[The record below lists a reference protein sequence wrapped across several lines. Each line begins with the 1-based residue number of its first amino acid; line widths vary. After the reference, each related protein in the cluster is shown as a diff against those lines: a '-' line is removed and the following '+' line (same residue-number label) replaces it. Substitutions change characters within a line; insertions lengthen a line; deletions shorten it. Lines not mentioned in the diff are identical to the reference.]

1 MLKQEFQELL
11 NQITPEIEPGLDS
24 TINEI
29 NNYLSNNIE
38 LKTRHE
44 NHLLPKEAYLYFP
57 KKEEQ
62 IQINPKDKKDILRLI
77 FKNVEYTDY
86 EKKKLKELYN
96 NLKELNTKNKGFSFP
111 LWWDDSESIRF
122 LQASEFNIKKTLTTI
137 SSQINWI
144 ENFYPLKFTNNIKII
159 LNSGLMYMS
168 GRDNFFRPII
178 IVNACKISY
187 LIQKLNIDM
196 EDIQKAVAFFL
207 NYIIYY
213 QMIPGQLENWLIIS
227 DINNVGITEFSYF
240 KKLMDILSK
249 FRGRVFKNFIIG
261 MNLILRSCA
270 KGVLTIFGSSSKKK
284 IKFVDKKEIFD
295 ELIKYVDIEYIP
307 QKYGGNQIQLEFK
320 DNNLFPPNFH
330 ILNINNSPKDIMS
343 EDEYKNLCYHSS
355 KSLIICPQLKQ
366 KWNDEEKRKKMEEE
380 KQKIII
386 ENQKSEIKEIDE
398 TSYVEDVDTWIN
410 IVKEFQTNL
419 LIPDEGKNLN
429 KYKPF
434 LNDDDDLNHCFT
446 IKHVKSAYYFE

>member
-1 MLKQEFQELL
+1 MLKNEFQELL
-11 NQITPEIEPGLDS
+11 NQITPEIEPGLYS

-29 NNYLSNNIE
+29 NNFLSNNKE
-38 LKTRHE
+38 LKQRHD
-44 NHLLPKEAYLYFP
+44 NHLLPIEAYLYFP

-77 FKNVEYTDY
+77 FKNVEFIDY

-96 NLKELNTKNKGFSFP
+96 NIKELNIKNKGFSFP

-122 LQASEFNIKKTLTTI
+122 LQASEFNIKKTITTI

-144 ENFYPLKFTNNIKII
+144 ENFYPLTFSNNIKII

-196 EDIQKAVAFFL
+196 EDIQKAVAFFI
-207 NYIIYY
+207 NYIINF
-213 QMIPGQLENWLIIS
+213 QMIPGQIENWLIIS
-227 DINNVGITEFSYF
+227 DINRVGITEFGYF

-249 FRGRVFKNFIIG
+249 FRGRVFNNFIIG

-270 KGVLTIFGSSSKKK
+270 KGVLAIFGSSSKKK
-284 IKFVDKKEIFD
+284 IKFVDKKEIFE
-295 ELIKYVDIEYIP
+295 ELKKYVDIDYIP
-307 QKYGGNQIQLEFK
+307 QIYGGNQIQLEFI
-320 DNNLFPPNFH
+320 DNNLFPPNF
-330 ILNINNSPKDIMS
+330 NIINLNNSPKDIMS
-343 EDEYKNLCYHSS
+343 EEEYKNLCYHSS
-355 KSLIICPQLKQ
+355 KSLIVCPQLKQ
-366 KWNDEEKRKKMEEE
+366 KWNNEENMKKKKEE
-380 KQKIII
+380 KQKLI
-386 ENQKSEIKEIDE
+386 ENKKKEIKETDE
-398 TSYVEDVDTWIN
+398 TSYVDDIDTWN
-410 IVKEFQTNL
+410 KIVKEFQTNL
-419 LIPDEGKNLN
+419 LIPDEGKYIN

-434 LNDDDDLNHCFT
+434 NNNDNDLNHSFK
-446 IKHVKSAYYFE
+446 IKHVNSAYYFE

>member
-1 MLKQEFQELL
+1 MLKKEFQELL

-77 FKNVEYTDY
+77 FKNVEFIDY

-144 ENFYPLKFTNNIKII
+144 ENFYPLKFTNNIKIV

-168 GRDNFFRPII
+168 GRDNFYRPII
-178 IVNACKISY
+178 IINASKVSY

-196 EDIQKAVAFFL
+196 EDIQKAVAFFI
-207 NYIIYY
+207 NYIINF
-213 QMIPGQLENWLIIS
+213 QMIPGQIENWLIIS
-227 DINNVGITEFSYF
+227 DINRV
-240 KKLMDILSK
+240 DILSK

-284 IKFVDKKEIFD
+284 IKFVDKNEIFE
-295 ELIKYVDIEYIP
+295 ELKKYVDIDYIP
-307 QKYGGNQIQLEFK
+307 QIYGGNQIQLEFI
-320 DNNLFPPNFH
+320 DNNLFPPNF
-330 ILNINNSPKDIMS
+330 NIINLNNSPKDIMS
-343 EDEYKNLCYHSS
+343 EEEYKNLCYHSS
-355 KSLIICPQLKQ
+355 KSLIVCPQLKQ
-366 KWNDEEKRKKMEEE
+366 KWNNEENMKK
-380 KQKIII
+380 KK
-386 ENQKSEIKEIDE
+386 K
-398 TSYVEDVDTWIN
+398 
-410 IVKEFQTNL
+410 
-419 LIPDEGKNLN
+419 KNKN
-429 KYKPF
+429 
-434 LNDDDDLNHCFT
+434 
-446 IKHVKSAYYFE
+446 

>member
-1 MLKQEFQELL
+1 MLKNEFQELL
-11 NQITPEIEPGLDS
+11 NQITPEIEPGLYS

-29 NNYLSNNIE
+29 NNFLSNNKE
-38 LKTRHE
+38 LKQRHD
-44 NHLLPKEAYLYFP
+44 NHLLPIEAYLYFP

-77 FKNVEYTDY
+77 FKNVEFIDY

-96 NLKELNTKNKGFSFP
+96 NIKELNIKNKGFSFP

-122 LQASEFNIKKTLTTI
+122 LQASEFNIKKTITTI

-144 ENFYPLKFTNNIKII
+144 ENFYPLTFSNNIKII

-196 EDIQKAVAFFL
+196 EDIQKAVAFFI
-207 NYIIYY
+207 NYIINF
-213 QMIPGQLENWLIIS
+213 QMIPGQIENWLIIS
-227 DINNVGITEFSYF
+227 DINRVGITEFGYF

-284 IKFVDKKEIFD
+284 IKFVDKNEIFE
-295 ELIKYVDIEYIP
+295 ELKKYVDIDYIP
-307 QKYGGNQIQLEFK
+307 QIYGGNQIQLEFI
-320 DNNLFPPNFH
+320 DNNLFPPNF
-330 ILNINNSPKDIMS
+330 NIINLNNSPKDIMS
-343 EDEYKNLCYHSS
+343 EEEYKNLCYHSS
-355 KSLIICPQLKQ
+355 KSLIVCPQLKQ
-366 KWNDEEKRKKMEEE
+366 KWNNEENMKKKKEE
-380 KQKIII
+380 KQKLI
-386 ENQKSEIKEIDE
+386 ENKKKEIKATDE
-398 TSYVEDVDTWIN
+398 TSYVDDIDTWN
-410 IVKEFQTNL
+410 KIVKEFQTNL
-419 LIPDEGKNLN
+419 LIPDEGKYIN

-434 LNDDDDLNHCFT
+434 NNNDNDLNHSFK
-446 IKHVKSAYYFE
+446 IKHVNSAYYFE